1 METLVTSSK
10 PRYIWVDCAKCFSI
24 LLVISFHVPYH
35 IDGYAGDI
43 LQLLRMPAFFMI
55 SGFLFN
61 IDKYPSFRYFIKHR
75 SIQLL
80 VPYTFFFI
88 VFYFFWLIIGRN
100 IAGGEDLQAPMWR
113 PLFEFFYGTPYL
125 VVAPYWFICCL
136 FSIQLIYYAL
146 FKYLPRAIAIAI
158 VILCPLLHSI
168 EGIQALPWNLP
179 QAFLYIPFYAFSNQ
193 CKTYIATMSLS
204 RRNCF
209 LTCLSLMLALAG
221 TLHIHDFGE
230 TIEDILTVACGILIL
245 PTYILFIKSIA
256 KIFPKM
262 KKAASFIGK
271 NTIIILALQ
280 NYIIGVFKIILSH
293 IGYNNGNYG
302 MNILLTLL
310 TVVVCIIPIQIINK
324 YIPFS
329 IGRGTFFEKKLKQ

>member
-1 METLVTSSK
+1 MSKEGSSVPDGSKLQQQTDADNTANVKDKKTDNDKPQPKKKKKKNLWALKACIITL
-10 PRYIWVDCAKCFSI
+10 
-24 LLVISFHVPYH
+24 
-35 IDGYAGDI
+35 
-43 LQLLRMPAFFMI
+43 
-55 SGFLFN
+55 FLSLAVN
-61 IDKYPSFRYFIKHR
+61 AASE
-75 SIQLL
+75 L
-80 VPYTFFFI
+80 
-88 VFYFFWLIIGRN
+88 
-100 IAGGEDLQAPMWR
+100 
-113 PLFEFFYGTPYL
+113 
-125 VVAPYWFICCL
+125 
-136 FSIQLIYYAL
+136 AL
-146 FKYLPRAIAIAI
+146 EGAHIAIAI

-230 TIEDILTVACGILIL
+230 TIKDILTVACGILIL

-280 NYIIGVFKIILSH
+280 NYIIGVFKIILNH
-293 IGYNNGNYG
+293 IGYDNGNYG